1 MSRTLLL
8 TVDSLRYDH
17 LRHMPSTRS
26 YLDREHDRAFSTFPE
41 TFGSFPSIVGG
52 QYATERGL
60 PRGNAVASKM
70 AGKRVG
76 ITTNHLLSPG
86 YNYDEGFDQFSA
98 PTAGGEGIAAV
109 VSDRVELGS
118 TLYTVLS
125 TVYNQIER
133 ARARVSRPGKSFR
146 RADDVIGEFLD
157 AVEGHDEWF
166 GWLHFMEP
174 HHPYDPHSAP
184 VSRDYANRISRKA
197 VSDRVHGEEAELVRE
212 LYRRECEELD
222 VELRRL
228 YESVPEDTRVVFCA
242 DHGELLGE
250 GGTWGHPGLLH
261 PLLHHVP
268 FGTKNVDRELGEVVS
283 LVDVPSV
290 LADEE
295 HGLGRFD
302 RDVAFGLYGE
312 RRAATD
318 GERFTDF
325 DPDRSR
331 GEQYRTRTL
340 TGDGAADAGHLRE
353 AIEEFSIDGGVT
365 RYDADEETLAH
376 LGYLE

>member
-1 MSRTLLL
+1 MLL

-17 LRHMPSTRS
+17 FEHMPSTRGF
-26 YLDREHDRAFSTFPE
+26 LDREHDKAFSTFPE
-41 TFGSFPSIVGG
+41 TFGSFPSIIGG
-52 QYATERGL
+52 EYATERGL
-60 PRGNAVASKM
+60 PSSSSVA
-70 AGKRVG
+70 KRMDGHGVG

-86 YNYDEGFDQFSA
+86 YGYDDGFDHFSS

-109 VSDRVELGS
+109 VSDKVELGS

-133 ARARVSRPGKSFR
+133 VRARVSRPGKSFR
-146 RADDVIGEFLD
+146 RADDVVEEFLD
-157 AVEGHDEWF
+157 AVEGRDEWF

-197 VSDRVHGEEAELVRE
+197 VSDRVKGEEADLVRE

-228 YESVPEDTRVVFCA
+228 YNTIPEDTRVIFFA

-250 GGTWGHPGLLH
+250 DGIWGHPGLLH
-261 PLLHHVP
+261 PTLHHVP
-268 FGTKNVDRELGEVVS
+268 FGTRNVDRELGEVVS
-283 LVDVPSV
+283 LVDVPSI

-318 GERFTDF
+318 GEQFTDY
-325 DPDRSR
+325 DPGRD
-331 GEQYRTRTL
+331 ETYRTRTL
-340 TGDGAADAGHLRE
+340 NGEAADDADHLRE
-353 AIEEFSIDGGVT
+353 AIEEFTLDGGVT
-365 RYDADEETLAH
+365 RYDADEETLAE
-376 LGYLE
+376 LGYLG